1 MKIVVLLIAQSSIMI
16 RSAVSWSTTITT
28 ASHRRLTNY
37 LLVGGVGSTKNNNR
51 LPIMMSSMST
61 DDEGRTIRSKSDRS
75 SPNSDNGWDNFD
87 AWESS
92 PPPSQQPNKP
102 QGTGG
107 GGRPQKRGNW
117 DDVDPRYTPD
127 SSKSTYAPRG
137 GSTNRRPGGGDSR
150 SNRSNRSGG
159 ETRGGESRWKND
171 RNTFGYAN
179 SNRAPRNGDGDNDD
193 GRRTFRGGAPP
204 TKTSKEPDE
213 LKINM
218 RALEGAGFVHL
229 YGLASCVNALQANRR
244 DFTRPEDLINID
256 ELEGDALDFEMKQRA
271 RKPEAQYTPWLF
283 VQDQSTSKRTTD
295 KAKAA
300 DLIIELAKERGI
312 PMATVDKGV
321 LNALSGNRPH
331 QGYVLRCGKLDFE
344 PISSLPLSVKKLW
357 LCLDEVVDP
366 QNLGALL
373 RSAYFLNHD
382 DIGIVVCAKNSAPPS
397 PIVSA
402 ASAGALELAHVFATS
417 NLPKLLTQAQQ
428 DGFRVVGASSSV
440 PYLGG
445 EAQVY
450 SLDQLPSS
458 IEPTVL
464 VLGSEGHGL
473 RTLVAKACTDFV
485 CIPGGSGDGV
495 DSLNVSVTGGI
506 LLWHLLN
513 NKSPSSTQDTDQV

>member
-1 MKIVVLLIAQSSIMI
+1 
-16 RSAVSWSTTITT
+16 
-28 ASHRRLTNY
+28 
-37 LLVGGVGSTKNNNR
+37 
-51 LPIMMSSMST
+51 
-61 DDEGRTIRSKSDRS
+61 
-75 SPNSDNGWDNFD
+75 
-87 AWESS
+87 
-92 PPPSQQPNKP
+92 
-102 QGTGG
+102 
-107 GGRPQKRGNW
+107 
-117 DDVDPRYTPD
+117 
-127 SSKSTYAPRG
+127 
-137 GSTNRRPGGGDSR
+137 
-150 SNRSNRSGG
+150 
-159 ETRGGESRWKND
+159 
-171 RNTFGYAN
+171 
-179 SNRAPRNGDGDNDD
+179 
-193 GRRTFRGGAPP
+193 
-204 TKTSKEPDE
+204 
-213 LKINM
+213 M

-256 ELEGDALDFEMKQRA
+256 ELEGEALALEMKQRA

-283 VQDQSTSKRTTD
+283 VQDQSTSKRTVD

-300 DLIIELAKERGI
+300 DRIVELAEERGI
-312 PMATVDKGV
+312 PMAIVDKGV

-344 PISSLPLSVKKLW
+344 PISSLPLSTKKLW

-366 QNLGALL
+366 QNLGALV
-373 RSAYFLNHD
+373 RSAYFLSHD
-382 DIGIVVCAKNSAPPS
+382 DISIVVCAKNSAPPS

-402 ASAGALELAHVFATS
+402 ASAGALELAHVYATS
-417 NLPKLLTQAQQ
+417 NLPKLLSQAQD

-440 PYLGG
+440 PYVGG

-450 SLDQLPSS
+450 SLDRLPSS

-513 NKSPSSTQDTDQV
+513 NMIPSKNDQD